1 LHVITRR
8 KLLEFVAAHT
18 DAEAALD
25 TWYRVSRR
33 ATWQNLADVKETYP
47 HADYVA
53 PYTVFN
59 IRGNNYRLIVEI
71 FYDDQTLL
79 VRHVLTHEEYDEGR
93 WKK

>member
-1 LHVITRR
+1 MHVITRR
-8 KLLEFVAAHT
+8 RLLEFVADHP

-25 TWYRVSRR
+25 TWYRVARR
-33 ATWQNLADVKETYP
+33 AAWQNLAEVKATYP
-47 HADYVA
+47 HADTVA

-59 IRGNNYRLIVEI
+59 IRGNNYRLIAEI

-79 VRHVLTHEEYDEGR
+79 VRHVLTHEEYDEGG

>member
-1 LHVITRR
+1 MHVITRR
-8 KLLEFVAAHT
+8 RLLKFVAGHP

-25 TWYRVSRR
+25 TWYRVARR
-33 ATWQNLADVKETYP
+33 ATWQNLAEVKATYS
-47 HADYVA
+47 HADYIV

-59 IRGNNYRLIVEI
+59 IRGNNYRLIAEI

-79 VRHVLTHEEYDEGR
+79 VRHVLTHEEYDEGG